1 MAVPMGIVAVAATS
15 GDRMLLAFSHLR
27 WGFVWQR
34 PQHLLSRFARRMPVV
49 VVEEP
54 EWSAPSHDLRV
65 RREHG
70 VTVATPRIAGLAEEY
85 GFGPHVNGV
94 IARLIAPLLPAEG
107 ASTCWYYT
115 PMALGA
121 EPAGWLP
128 ELTVYDAM
136 DDLAS
141 FRGAPRALRDH
152 EERLLAQADLVFTGG
167 PTLYRSRRDRR
178 PDAHCFPSGVDG
190 AHFAPG
196 WMASA
201 APPSLTSR
209 PRPILGYYGV
219 IDERLDLQL
228 LAGIADA
235 RPEWTIALVGPTAK
249 IDEGAIPARDNIVRF
264 GQQVYSDLP
273 GFLSAFDV
281 ALMPFALKE
290 ATRCISPTKTLEYL
304 AGGKPVVTTPIAD
317 VIDLYGDVVAIAE
330 TADAFV
336 AAAETALTRSTAE
349 QRRQRAR
356 AARLVAAND
365 WDVIAARMMDLMDSA
380 RAAKLFPA
388 AAPAAVALTA

>member
-1 MAVPMGIVAVAATS
+1 
-15 GDRMLLAFSHLR
+15 
-27 WGFVWQR
+27 
-34 PQHLLSRFARRMPVV
+34 
-49 VVEEP
+49 
-54 EWSAPSHDLRV
+54 
-65 RREHG
+65 
-70 VTVATPRIAGLAEEY
+70 
-85 GFGPHVNGV
+85 
-94 IARLIAPLLPAEG
+94 
-107 ASTCWYYT
+107 
-115 PMALGA
+115 
-121 EPAGWLP
+121 
-128 ELTVYDAM
+128 
-136 DDLAS
+136 
-141 FRGAPRALRDH
+141 
-152 EERLLAQADLVFTGG
+152 
-167 PTLYRSRRDRR
+167 
-178 PDAHCFPSGVDG
+178 
-190 AHFAPG
+190 
-196 WMASA
+196 
-201 APPSLTSR
+201 
-209 PRPILGYYGV
+209 
-219 IDERLDLQL
+219 
-228 LAGIADA
+228 
-235 RPEWTIALVGPTAK
+235 
-249 IDEGAIPARDNIVRF
+249 VRF

-281 ALMPFALKE
+281 ALMPFALNE